1 MSKRTLGRGLGDLLG
16 SDRSTAPVSPTK
28 PPVTSGLRI
37 LIAGA
42 QPTPDQS
49 AGAAIETSVP
59 PESEAT
65 LPSHGLHLNP
75 LMQIFA
81 VGGLACADLGL
92 LGWTTHYVVT
102 HQHILGFWD
111 AIGCTASVLVAA
123 ICGTAAMC
131 LILGSNRK

>member
-16 SDRSTAPVSPTK
+16 SSRSTEPVSTSK
-28 PPVTSGLRI
+28 PPVNAGLRI

-49 AGAAIETSVP
+49 EGAASESPAPLI
-59 PESEAT
+59 PEAAR
-65 LPSHGLHLNP
+65 PANGLHLSP
-75 LMQIFA
+75 LTQIFA

-102 HQHILGFWD
+102 HQHVLGFLG

-123 ICGTAAMC
+123 VCGTAAMC
-131 LILGSNRK
+131 LIMVSNKK